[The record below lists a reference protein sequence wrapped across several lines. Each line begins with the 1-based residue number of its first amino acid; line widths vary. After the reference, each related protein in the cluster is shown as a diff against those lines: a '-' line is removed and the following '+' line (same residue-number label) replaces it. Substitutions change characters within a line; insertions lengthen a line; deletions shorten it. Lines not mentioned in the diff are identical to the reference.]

1 VPFFVVV
8 MILDF
13 TLFFSNPATKETGG
27 LGEYHSARKKK
38 KSDNNGAR

>member
-8 MILDF
+8 I

-38 KSDNNGAR
+38 GKKSDNNGAR